1 MYNAYGYNPY
11 MNQGRFQN
19 PVTPQV
25 QPVQPIQTGQQMYS
39 IPGKQVD
46 SMDVVKAMDIP
57 LDGSV
62 CYFPLADETA
72 IVTKKL
78 QMNGT
83 SKITIYKPVVEES
96 PQEVTYATMSDVEK
110 AINNIDF
117 SDIDNLKKDVQNIK
131 STLDDLKKKKK
142 E

>member
-19 PVTPQV
+19 SVTPPV
-25 QPVQPIQTGQQMYS
+25 QPIQPIQTGQQMYS

-83 SKITIYKPVVEES
+83 SKITIYKPVMDDI
-96 PQEVTYATMSDVEK
+96 PQEITYATMSDVEK
-110 AINNIDF
+110 AISNIDF

>member
-11 MNQGRFQN
+11 INQGRFQN

-83 SKITIYKPVVEES
+83 SKITVYKPVIDES
-96 PQEVTYATMSDVEK
+96 SQEITYATMSDVEK
-110 AINNIDF
+110 AISNIDF
-117 SDIDNLKKDVQNIK
+117 TDIDNLKKDVQNIK